1 MAIRTWA
8 LAIMAT
14 ALLAA
19 GALAQGQAPTAKQA
33 AIVNGEPITIDDL
46 DAILKA
52 RPIEGMK
59 LSSADYRAMR
69 LEALNCLVDELIMH
83 QFLVKNAPL
92 VPSAQVDKKLQE
104 LRDSLKSQ
112 GQALDEYCRANGQSM
127 NQVRNSI
134 VSALQWTAYLD
145 SRLDEATL
153 RKYYEDNRDFFDRVS
168 VRVSHIL
175 VRVRPEMKPSERE
188 GLSNWLLG
196 LRQDIVSG
204 KLDFADAARRYSQA
218 ISAAKG
224 GDEGFIAR
232 KGTVEESFARAAFA
246 LKPNEISTVVPT
258 QSGLHL
264 IRVTERK
271 AGTPSDFKTMEPK
284 VRMLAGEEFLA
295 AILAQQRQLAQVKI
309 TLPAA
314 NTQGKY
320 PNTQ

>member
-1 MAIRTWA
+1 M
-8 LAIMAT
+8 
-14 ALLAA
+14 
-19 GALAQGQAPTAKQA
+19 Q
-33 AIVNGEPITIDDL
+33 
-46 DAILKA
+46 
-52 RPIEGMK
+52 
-59 LSSADYRAMR
+59 

-112 GQALDEYCRANGQSM
+112 GQTLDEYCRANGQSL

-134 VSALQWTAYLD
+134 VSALQWTAYLN
-145 SRLDEATL
+145 SRFDEATL
-153 RKYYEDNRDFFDRVS
+153 RKYYEDNRDFFDQVS

-175 VRVRPEMKPSERE
+175 VRVRPEMKPAERE

-218 ISAAKG
+218 ISASKG

-232 KGTVEESFARAAFA
+232 KGAVEESFARAAFA

-264 IRVTERK
+264 IKVTERK
-271 AGTPSDFKTMEPK
+271 AGTHSDFKTMEPK

-295 AILAQQRQLAQVKI
+295 AILAQQRQQAQVKI

-314 NTQGKY
+314 NTQ
-320 PNTQ
+320 